1 MEWLG
6 FIIRTSISLTYW
18 MKVRKWNPINFDIF
32 FLCRFKVPIIAF
44 IFYMK
49 DDHNQT
55 DSLEKCWIFFLKVLQ
70 KGKFSQRKPLS
81 NWLNKVEVARCSMLF
96 SDSWLL
102 SCLILAF
109 VGILPFQFK
118 MLQRHSLPTLTFN
131 CRLWGREVTSKSFRL
146 LNTLLS
152 PC

>member
-6 FIIRTSISLTYW
+6 FIIRTSILLTYW

-32 FLCRFKVPIIAF
+32 FLCRFKVPNSIYLLYERWPQPNRF
-44 IFYMK
+44 IREVL
-49 DDHNQT
+49 N
-55 DSLEKCWIFFLKVLQ
+55 FFLKVLQ

-81 NWLNKVEVARCSMLF
+81 NWINKVEVAHCSILF

-102 SCLILAF
+102 PWL
-109 VGILPFQFK
+109 LPW
-118 MLQRHSLPTLTFN
+118 HSLPTLTFN

>member
-6 FIIRTSISLTYW
+6 FIIRTSILLTYW

-32 FLCRFKVPIIAF
+32 FLCRFKVPNSIYLLYERWPQPNRF
-44 IFYMK
+44 IRGVL
-49 DDHNQT
+49 N
-55 DSLEKCWIFFLKVLQ
+55 FFFKVLQ

-81 NWLNKVEVARCSMLF
+81 NWLNIVEVARCSILF

-102 SCLILAF
+102 PWL
-109 VGILPFQFK
+109 LPW
-118 MLQRHSLPTLTFN
+118 HSLPTLTFN

>member
-6 FIIRTSISLTYW
+6 FIIRTSILLTYW

-32 FLCRFKVPIIAF
+32 FLCRFKVPNSIYLLYERWPQPNRF
-44 IFYMK
+44 IREVL
-49 DDHNQT
+49 N
-55 DSLEKCWIFFLKVLQ
+55 FFLKVLQ

-81 NWLNKVEVARCSMLF
+81 NWLNKVEVVHCSILF

-102 SCLILAF
+102 PWLF
-109 VGILPFQFK
+109 PW
-118 MLQRHSLPTLTFN
+118 HSLPTLTFN

>member
-6 FIIRTSISLTYW
+6 FIIRTSILLTYW

-32 FLCRFKVPIIAF
+32 FLCRFKVPNSIYLLYERWPQPNRF
-44 IFYMK
+44 IREVL
-49 DDHNQT
+49 N
-55 DSLEKCWIFFLKVLQ
+55 FFLKVLQ

-81 NWLNKVEVARCSMLF
+81 NWLNKVEVARCSILF

-102 SCLILAF
+102 PCLILAF
-109 VGILPFQFK
+109 VGIFPFQFK

>member
-1 MEWLG
+1 MDWLG
-6 FIIRTSISLTYW
+6 FIIRTSILLTYW

-32 FLCRFKVPIIAF
+32 FLCRFKVPNSIYLLYERWPQPNRF
-44 IFYMK
+44 IREVL
-49 DDHNQT
+49 N
-55 DSLEKCWIFFLKVLQ
+55 FFLKVLQ

-81 NWLNKVEVARCSMLF
+81 NWLNKVEVARCSILF

-102 SCLILAF
+102 PWL
-109 VGILPFQFK
+109 LPW
-118 MLQRHSLPTLTFN
+118 HSLPTLTFN

>member
-6 FIIRTSISLTYW
+6 FIMRTSILLTYW

-32 FLCRFKVPIIAF
+32 FLCRFKVPNSIYLLYERWPQPNRF
-44 IFYMK
+44 IRGVL
-49 DDHNQT
+49 N
-55 DSLEKCWIFFLKVLQ
+55 FFFKVLQ

-81 NWLNKVEVARCSMLF
+81 NWLNKVEVARCSILF

-102 SCLILAF
+102 PCLILAF
-109 VGILPFQFK
+109 VGIFPFQFK

>member
-6 FIIRTSISLTYW
+6 FIIRTSILLTYW

-32 FLCRFKVPIIAF
+32 FLCRFKVPNSIYLLCERWPQPNRF
-44 IFYMK
+44 IREVL
-49 DDHNQT
+49 N
-55 DSLEKCWIFFLKVLQ
+55 FFLKVLQ

-81 NWLNKVEVARCSMLF
+81 NWLNKVEVVRCSILF

-102 SCLILAF
+102 PWL
-109 VGILPFQFK
+109 LPW
-118 MLQRHSLPTLTFN
+118 HSLPTLTFN

>member
-6 FIIRTSISLTYW
+6 FIIRTSTLLTYW

-32 FLCRFKVPIIAF
+32 FLCRFKVPNSIYLLYERWPQPNRF
-44 IFYMK
+44 IREVL
-49 DDHNQT
+49 N
-55 DSLEKCWIFFLKVLQ
+55 FFLKVLQ

-81 NWLNKVEVARCSMLF
+81 NWLNKVEVARCSILF

-102 SCLILAF
+102 PWL
-109 VGILPFQFK
+109 LPW
-118 MLQRHSLPTLTFN
+118 HSLPTLTFN

>member
-6 FIIRTSISLTYW
+6 FIIRTSILLTYW
-18 MKVRKWNPINFDIF
+18 MKVTKWNPINFDIF
-32 FLCRFKVPIIAF
+32 FLCRFKVPNSIYLLYERWPQPNRF
-44 IFYMK
+44 IREVL
-49 DDHNQT
+49 N
-55 DSLEKCWIFFLKVLQ
+55 FFLKVLQ

-81 NWLNKVEVARCSMLF
+81 NWLNKVEVACCSILF

-102 SCLILAF
+102 PCLILAF
-109 VGILPFQFK
+109 VGIFPFQFK

>member
-6 FIIRTSISLTYW
+6 FIIRTSILLTYW

-32 FLCRFKVPIIAF
+32 FLCRFKVPNSIYLLYERWPQPNRF
-44 IFYMK
+44 IREVL
-49 DDHNQT
+49 N
-55 DSLEKCWIFFLKVLQ
+55 FFLKVLQ

-81 NWLNKVEVARCSMLF
+81 NWLNKVEVARCSILF

-102 SCLILAF
+102 PWL
-109 VGILPFQFK
+109 LPW
-118 MLQRHSLPTLTFN
+118 HSLPTLTFN

>member
-32 FLCRFKVPIIAF
+32 FLCRFKVPNSIYLLYERWPQPNRF
-44 IFYMK
+44 IREVL
-49 DDHNQT
+49 N
-55 DSLEKCWIFFLKVLQ
+55 FFLKVLQ

-81 NWLNKVEVARCSMLF
+81 NWLNKVEVARCSILF

-102 SCLILAF
+102 PWL
-109 VGILPFQFK
+109 LPW
-118 MLQRHSLPTLTFN
+118 HSLPTLTFN

>member
-6 FIIRTSISLTYW
+6 FIIRTSILLTYW
-18 MKVRKWNPINFDIF
+18 MKVRKWNPINLNIF
-32 FLCRFKVPIIAF
+32 FLCRFKVPNSIYLLYERWPQPNRF
-44 IFYMK
+44 IREVL
-49 DDHNQT
+49 N
-55 DSLEKCWIFFLKVLQ
+55 FFLKVLQ

-81 NWLNKVEVARCSMLF
+81 NWLNKVEVARCSILF

-102 SCLILAF
+102 PWL
-109 VGILPFQFK
+109 LPW
-118 MLQRHSLPTLTFN
+118 HSLPTLTFN

>member
-6 FIIRTSISLTYW
+6 FIIRTSILLTYW

-32 FLCRFKVPIIAF
+32 FLCRFKVPNSIYLLYERWPQPNRF
-44 IFYMK
+44 IREVL
-49 DDHNQT
+49 N
-55 DSLEKCWIFFLKVLQ
+55 FFLKVLQ
-70 KGKFSQRKPLS
+70 KRKFSQRKPLS
-81 NWLNKVEVARCSMLF
+81 NWLNKVEVARCSILF

-102 SCLILAF
+102 PWL
-109 VGILPFQFK
+109 LPW
-118 MLQRHSLPTLTFN
+118 HSLPTLTFN